1 MLSGS
6 IPSIPGD
13 LLSLENIEFTF
24 NNLTDH
30 IPNDMFDHLPNLKG
44 LYLSYNLL
52 SGRIPIS
59 LCKCKELQI
68 LSLSVNQL
76 EGSLPVEIGNLSMLQ
91 SYMWV
96 GTTLKRVVPLQSKA
110 KMTVDC
116 SPESSSDSSSV
127 SDHYTV
133 STNRSRSNC
142 NGEDEEMQPPNQMEN
157 SIPFQT
163 SSEAADV
170 VARHT
175 LEQTSQGDRAGEVIT
190 RTHNQNGELD
200 PVTGSEG
207 CEAHFQR
214 IPADKKELG
223 FCLSATKR
231 NLKAEK
237 SFLSAGKLANCVNLD
252 LESLTLPLSEF
263 LHHPKSERVKSS
275 YLDCA
280 FVGGLAM
287 IELELRIA
295 WVMLIHACCTIPHQ
309 ISNLKS
315 LEYLD
320 LGVNNIAVP
329 IPPAIFNISILSTI
343 DLTLNQLSGYLPS
356 NMGLWLPNLEELYFG
371 GNQFIGPLPMSII
384 TNASQLSGL
393 DMSINHFSGSIP
405 DNLGD
410 LRNLK
415 ILNLESNNLTSLGM
429 RFLSSLTNCEVLE
442 ILAFDSNPLISGT
455 IPASIGGLQELQ
467 SVFLQDNRL
476 EGSIP
481 SELCH
486 LTNLAYLDL
495 SSNKLSEPIPAYLGN
510 IISLR
515 NLFLGSNM
523 FSSSI
528 PSTLTRLN
536 DLLILDLSSNSLS
549 GPLPIDIGNWKVLTS
564 MNLSNNQFSGDI
576 PTGVANLNY
585 LTQLSL
591 SNNRLTECSAELP
604 DERPDMKET
613 VTKLKKIRAKFLKD
627 TERFR
632 QRGNH

>member
-1 MLSGS
+1 
-6 IPSIPGD
+6 
-13 LLSLENIEFTF
+13 
-24 NNLTDH
+24 
-30 IPNDMFDHLPNLKG
+30 
-44 LYLSYNLL
+44 
-52 SGRIPIS
+52 
-59 LCKCKELQI
+59 
-68 LSLSVNQL
+68 
-76 EGSLPVEIGNLSMLQ
+76 
-91 SYMWV
+91 
-96 GTTLKRVVPLQSKA
+96 
-110 KMTVDC
+110 
-116 SPESSSDSSSV
+116 
-127 SDHYTV
+127 
-133 STNRSRSNC
+133 
-142 NGEDEEMQPPNQMEN
+142 MQPPNQMEN

-163 SSEAADV
+163 SSEAV
-170 VARHT
+170 RSV
-175 LEQTSQGDRAGEVIT
+175 LNVTSAE
-190 RTHNQNGELD
+190 
-200 PVTGSEG
+200 
-207 CEAHFQR
+207 
-214 IPADKKELG
+214 
-223 FCLSATKR
+223 
-231 NLKAEK
+231 AEK

-263 LHHPKSERVKSS
+263 LHHPKSERVKS

-442 ILAFDSNPLISGT
+442 ILAFDSNPLISGELSSLVGNLSRT